1 MQTYPHVT
9 IKFSIII
16 ARFLPKYSHV
26 IPPPNEPIKEPITNK
41 LAENKKLLL
50 KCDNR
55 LNVSYI
61 DENMKQYNDHP

>member
-26 IPPPNEPIKEPITNK
+26 IPPPNDPIKEPITNK
-41 LAENKKLLL
+41 LAENKKLELEL
-50 KCDNR
+50 VESILR
-55 LNVSYI
+55 
-61 DENMKQYNDHP
+61 